1 MLVVVGKSIQ
11 LSCQPLL
18 LARGLIELTVAKA
31 VRDLLYLIPM
41 AQEQNNPHDAFFKQY
56 LSQPS
61 MAIDFLRQHLPAEI
75 FDLLDLSQLRMEKD
89 SFVDEKL
96 RSYFS
101 DLIYST
107 STRFNS
113 DLRIAFLYEHKSY
126 TDDWVDFQVL
136 RYKLGYW
143 VQEFEQLNAEADKA
157 TGQQKRTRTL
167 TPIVVLLVY
176 HGKAAWQVNFR
187 FARHFNGMEDET
199 SPLSQALARYVPA
212 FEPHFINLSTMS
224 DEAIQGEVLTRMMSL
239 VLKHIFE
246 PQLGGRLDAV
256 LKLAS
261 EVIDQPSGM
270 AMVLTLLRYIGR
282 AATRIE
288 RSELAEKLLTYLPKE
303 GGVLMETMAQE
314 WIKEGEVR
322 GEARGVQIG
331 EARGK
336 LIAQRQ
342 IMVQLLHHRFPILTE
357 EEQKKYTAY
366 LAQIDSLDTL
376 TQLVNQLL
384 TAETLAEF
392 EQKLLGYLP
401 KDEAQK

>member
-1 MLVVVGKSIQ
+1 
-11 LSCQPLL
+11 
-18 LARGLIELTVAKA
+18 
-31 VRDLLYLIPM
+31 
-41 AQEQNNPHDAFFKQY
+41 
-56 LSQPS
+56 
-61 MAIDFLRQHLPAEI
+61 
-75 FDLLDLSQLRMEKD
+75 
-89 SFVDEKL
+89 
-96 RSYFS
+96 
-101 DLIYST
+101 
-107 STRFNS
+107 
-113 DLRIAFLYEHKSY
+113 
-126 TDDWVDFQVL
+126 
-136 RYKLGYW
+136 
-143 VQEFEQLNAEADKA
+143 
-157 TGQQKRTRTL
+157 
-167 TPIVVLLVY
+167 
-176 HGKAAWQVNFR
+176 
-187 FARHFNGMEDET
+187 MEDET

-314 WIKEGEVR
+314 WIEEGKSR
-322 GEARGVQIG
+322 GIQIGEARG

-342 IMVQLLHHRFPILTE
+342 IMVQLLHYRFPISTE

-376 TQLVNQLL
+376 TQLINQLL

-401 KDEAQK
+401 KDEEQN